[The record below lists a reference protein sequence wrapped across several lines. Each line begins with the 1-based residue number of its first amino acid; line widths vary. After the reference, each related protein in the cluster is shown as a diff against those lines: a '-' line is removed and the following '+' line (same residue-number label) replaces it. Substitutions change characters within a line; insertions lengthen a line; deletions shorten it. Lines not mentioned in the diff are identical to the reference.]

1 MRLALSSISSAA
13 SGFQTDFKSLRSPGS
28 DDDGRATVR
37 SVDRETAAGPRPI
50 RLTQAR
56 IGDTLHDGN
65 GTRVA
70 VINAFTAVNP
80 ETQATVRTVD
90 YQVLGAPE
98 QFRVYSDDDGD
109 VARWNRVEAHAA
121 G

>member
-1 MRLALSSISSAA
+1 M
-13 SGFQTDFKSLRSPGS
+13 
-28 DDDGRATVR
+28 
-37 SVDRETAAGPRPI
+37 DRETAAGPRLI

-80 ETQATVRTVD
+80 ETQATVRT
-90 YQVLGAPE
+90 QVLGAPE
-98 QFRVYSDDDGD
+98 QMYRDGLG
-109 VARWNRVEAHAA
+109 VSTIGCR
-121 G
+121 